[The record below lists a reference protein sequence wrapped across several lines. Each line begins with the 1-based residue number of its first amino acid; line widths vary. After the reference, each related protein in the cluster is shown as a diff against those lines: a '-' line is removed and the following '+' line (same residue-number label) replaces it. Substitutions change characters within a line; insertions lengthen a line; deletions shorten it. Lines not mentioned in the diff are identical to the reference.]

1 MILSI
6 INTILVFWA
15 YFYLISLYRTGCKC
29 ALTPNYYFLA
39 VYIISCI
46 VMIYVSMIAREG
58 GINVTSAVIFFVFA
72 LIYLVLTVVFIFAT
86 FRYTRQLEAD
96 NCACAGKLGP
106 QVLQI
111 LAWLRILGFFI
122 GFIAVIIL
130 SFALSNVSRTVS
142 SPSRVRTKS
151 RL

>member
-6 INTILVFWA
+6 INTILVFWS
-15 YFYLISLYRTGCKC
+15 YFYLISLYQMGCKC
-29 ALTPNYYFLA
+29 ALIPNYYFLA
-39 VYIISCI
+39 VYIVVCI
-46 VMIYVSMIAREG
+46 VMIYMSMIVSEG
-58 GINVTSAVIFFVFA
+58 GTSASLFFVFA
-72 LIYLVLTVVFIFAT
+72 LVYLVLTVVFIFAT

-96 NCACAGKLGP
+96 HCACAGQLGP

-111 LAWLRILGFFI
+111 LAWLRIIGFFI

-130 SFALSNVSRTVS
+130 AYTLSSATSFRNVLTSSR
-142 SPSRVRTKS
+142 PRTKS